1 MQEARRSLR
10 STLRQTAPPVPP
22 GVAAGAVL
30 SAPVPSPLLS
40 RHSCAH
46 SCAGSL
52 GKGGGGFTAPL
63 RFTRHSA
70 THAALAPFHSVPLA
84 ASSLCG
90 EGVSLPPAPL
100 SRGGRD
106 YPYSE
111 TSCSTLKLW
120 YHSHQKQKAP
130 YCVECFSSRWQ
141 VGARSFICVRLA
153 WEHSTCFIPYGI
165 IASLLYHHAPRLS
178 TPCAFFLALLANK
191 ASLLPAAQLI
201 GDRAPYKI

>member
-1 MQEARRSLR
+1 MGGRSTPPLCSCVFEYAKCKKHEGRIR

-63 RFTRHSA
+63 RFTRHCA
-70 THAALAPFHSVPLA
+70 AHAALAPFHSVPLA

-90 EGVSLPPAPL
+90 EGFLSPPPLYQEGGALP
-100 SRGGRD
+100 D
-106 YPYSE
+106 NK

-120 YHSHQKQKAP
+120 CHSHQKQKAP

-153 WEHSTCFIPYGI
+153 WEHSTCFT
-165 IASLLYHHAPRLS
+165 LS
-178 TPCAFFLALLANK
+178 V
-191 ASLLPAAQLI
+191 
-201 GDRAPYKI
+201 